1 MSANQGIKERMAD
14 IPTGDLFAFFVV
26 TVCLLVALYAVIRR
40 AGVDSRSTHLRFM
53 GLIAASALV
62 LKFILLMV
70 PEEFRGSVPD
80 QVLLAIASGSIAS
93 LMILWVTKQEPKPP
107 AIEDS
112 SYHVTWTFLD
122 HKSVGRVKMKCR
134 IVQERTNRSTKA
146 HLGWE
151 ATWFEPYP
159 GIENLESSSVR
170 VAEKEDDLNPTNPR
184 GQGKEL
190 PLVTNGFVISLDKSK
205 SSEAQPAYLKSGETK
220 WFKVE
225 ATMIV
230 PIVYRDTAVG
240 RVALGKPPR
249 FEMIDKTTSGLALIL
264 ADSSNELA
272 LNFDEKGEI
281 ISKEVKIAH
290 SQVTE
295 RPTRAQA
302 YWYPKGLLTE
312 STKKLMLERFKPK
325 DQ

>member
-1 MSANQGIKERMAD
+1 MGEWIKERIANT
-14 IPTGDLFAFFVV
+14 PPGDLFVFFLVA
-26 TVCLLVALYAVIRR
+26 VCLLVALYTVIRG
-40 AGVDSRSTHLRFM
+40 AGVDSRSKHLWFT

-62 LKFILLMV
+62 LRFILLMV
-70 PEEFRGSVPD
+70 PEGYFGSVPE

-93 LMILWVTKQEPKPP
+93 LLILWATKQEPQPP

-122 HKSVGRVKMKCR
+122 YKLAGRVQMKWQL
-134 IVQERTNRSTKA
+134 VQERTNRSTKA

-151 ATWFEPYP
+151 STWFEPYP
-159 GIENLESSSVR
+159 GIESVESPSVR
-170 VAEKEDDLNPTNPR
+170 VAEKEVDLYPTNPR
-184 GQGKEL
+184 GQCKEL

-205 SSEAQPAYLKSGETK
+205 SSEAQPAYLKSDETK

-230 PIVYRDTAVG
+230 PIAYRDTAVG
-240 RVALGKPPR
+240 QVALGKPPR
-249 FEMIDKTTSGLALIL
+249 FEMKDETTSGLALFL
-264 ADSSNELA
+264 AGPSNELA
-272 LNFDEKGEI
+272 LNFDEKGKI
-281 ISKEVKIAH
+281 ISKKVEISH

-302 YWYPKGLLTE
+302 YWYPKALLKK
-312 STKKLMLERFKPK
+312 STKKLILERFKPK